1 MKDNKKR
8 KRKLLGALLEALGE
22 IFGTFLFFGVGAVI
36 LALFGVNIDAD
47 ALDFDLIVLI
57 GIVAPIGILLVICAF
72 VQYVKKAFRGKP
84 KEVENQNDGSEGL
97 YDSDHRTDS

>member
-57 GIVAPIGILLVICAF
+57 GIVAPLAIFWVICAL
-72 VQYVKKAFRGKP
+72 VQCVKKAFRGKP
-84 KEVENQNDGSEGL
+84 KEIENQNDGSEGL